1 MENTNRD
8 FDSEKKTV
16 KKQQK
21 YTFQKFFRNL
31 SQVGLPA
38 LEATSGKFPSNGS
51 LLSQVRIGHIK
62 GREESLLNL
71 GLFEREKS
79 KWEIGLSYLILS
91 QRPSFL

>member
-1 MENTNRD
+1 MYMVNTNRD
-8 FDSEKKTV
+8 GNNLIIEQKKYNG
-16 KKQQK
+16 QNC
-21 YTFQKFFRNL
+21 FRN
-31 SQVGLPA
+31 SPQVGLPA

-71 GLFEREKS
+71 GLFERDKS